1 MNTYYLSIKGC
12 EPIQVQF
19 KSNLTQSTIDCYI
32 QQYGLDF
39 IGIYETYQGAKQ
51 AIELDSYLFHDFYR
65 HQDIIDNINHL
76 ERCYQLEYKGV

>member
-1 MNTYYLSIKGC
+1 MNTYYLAIKGC

-39 IGIYETYQGAKQ
+39 IGIYETYQDAKQ
-51 AIELDSYLFHDFYR
+51 ALQVDYYLFGDDRF
-65 HQDIIDNINHL
+65 ISIDTINHL
-76 ERCYQLEYKGV
+76 ERCYQLEYKEA